1 MIQSMT
7 GYGSGDGVCGGI
19 TYRVEVRSV
28 NHRYCEINVRLPD
41 SLARLE
47 QRIRNTISGRFSRGK
62 FDVYI
67 SQVDISARYA
77 EPALNIAAITQYQS
91 ILKEL
96 SEFFNVNFKIKGEIG
111 IADILALKEMI
122 VVQGGDINRPEL
134 DEILMKIAGK
144 SVDNLMRMRLKEGEI
159 IYKDLKRR
167 VNRLGTL
174 TRHIE
179 KRVPAVI
186 QGMRRRYVDRVKELS
201 GGQQADMDRLS
212 QEIAVMVERLD
223 ITEEIVRVGSHIV
236 QVKEKLDNGIVVGR
250 TIDFLLQEINREVN
264 TIASKS
270 SDVKISQIAVDMKAE
285 IERIREQVQNVE

>member
-1 MIQSMT
+1 MT

-41 SLARLE
+41 SLLRLE

-67 SQVDISARYA
+67 SQVDILARYA
-77 EPALNIAAITQYQS
+77 EPALNIATITQYQS
-91 ILKEL
+91 VLKEL
-96 SEFFNVNFKIKGEIG
+96 SEFFNVNFKIKEEIG

-122 VVQGGDINRPEL
+122 VVQGGYIDRPEL

-186 QGMRRRYVDRVKELS
+186 RGMRRRYVDRVKELS
-201 GGQQADMDRLS
+201 GGQQADMNRLS

-270 SDVKISQIAVDMKAE
+270 SDVKISQITVDMKAE

>member
-1 MIQSMT
+1 MT
-7 GYGSGDGVCGGI
+7 GYGSGDGVYGGI

-41 SLARLE
+41 SLLRLE

-67 SQVDISARYA
+67 SQVDILARYA
-77 EPALNIAAITQYQS
+77 EPALNIATITQYQS
-91 ILKEL
+91 VLKEL
-96 SEFFNVNFKIKGEIG
+96 SEFFNVNFKIKEEIG

-122 VVQGGDINRPEL
+122 VVQGGYIDRPEL

-186 QGMRRRYVDRVKELS
+186 RGMRRRYVDRVKELS
-201 GGQQADMDRLS
+201 GGQQADMNRLS

-270 SDVKISQIAVDMKAE
+270 SDVKISQITVDMKAE